1 MEAEDGM
8 VLQFPI
14 LSSMLMSVYESLK
27 SSPLRSPPQPGIQA
41 QPQLQLPQPQMQP
54 QPQPKHQVQL
64 QTKPKQKV
72 RLIDLTETENIND
85 ERKKQQVRLID
96 LTETENIN
104 DECKTKD
111 IATTPNSFTSQ
122 PKLPPTSVQSPISHH
137 TTQESL
143 QTKKQIYQEKNFNSD
158 TPVFKKQKISH

>member
-14 LSSMLMSVYESLK
+14 LSSMLMSVYDSLIQSPK

-64 QTKPKQKV
+64 QTKPKQQV

-85 ERKKQQVRLID
+85 ER
-96 LTETENIN
+96 
-104 DECKTKD
+104 KTKD